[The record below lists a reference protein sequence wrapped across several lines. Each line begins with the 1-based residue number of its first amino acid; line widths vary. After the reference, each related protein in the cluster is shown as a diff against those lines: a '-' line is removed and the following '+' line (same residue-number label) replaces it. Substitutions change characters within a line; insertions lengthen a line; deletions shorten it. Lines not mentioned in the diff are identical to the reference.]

1 MVKTSGRQICCIQ
14 GDNQK
19 MLIKWQMHP
28 AHVYEGWRKK
38 VSQYLHLQ
46 ILKLLKQVLALL
58 LWWERILLTTESFER
73 IRLTELIFSIPSFR
87 AAYAPVSKKLLKRR
101 KNE

>member
-1 MVKTSGRQICCIQ
+1 
-14 GDNQK
+14 

-46 ILKLLKQVLALL
+46 ILKLLKQALALL

-73 IRLTELIFSIPSFR
+73 IRLTELIFSIPILGQLM
-87 AAYAPVSKKLLKRR
+87 LLCQKTA
-101 KNE
+101 